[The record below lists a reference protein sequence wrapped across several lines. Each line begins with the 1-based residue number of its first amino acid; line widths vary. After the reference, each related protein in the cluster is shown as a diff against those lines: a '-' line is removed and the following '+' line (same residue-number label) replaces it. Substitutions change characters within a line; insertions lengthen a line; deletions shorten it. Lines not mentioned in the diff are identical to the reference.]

1 MSAAEPAIPERP
13 ERPYLNRSGPASV
26 VSIDKHR
33 NRAAHTAGKGRWS
46 TVDTPHDPGRGNTPP
61 SKPSPLELFA
71 SSIETSFNEIQQ
83 SLTNPATA
91 AAFLRTLAEVERAL
105 RGSQANGIIDAQQ
118 LAELT
123 EVIRGMQQAP
133 RLI

>member
-13 ERPYLNRSGPASV
+13 YLNTTTPAHV

-33 NRAAHTAGKGRWS
+33 GRAARTAAKGRWS
-46 TVDTPHDPGRGNTPP
+46 KVNTPHEPGHSEVPG
-61 SKPSPLELFA
+61 SGSLESFA
-71 SSIETSFNEIQQ
+71 DSIETSFNEIEQ

-91 AAFLRTLAEVERAL
+91 AAFLRTLDVWERAL
-105 RGSQANGIIDAQQ
+105 QGSEATGIISAEQ

-123 EVIRGMQQAP
+123 EVIRGMRQAP
-133 RLI
+133 RLV